1 MDRNRMIRNG
11 RKGSG
16 HRRVYHAVLGMTLA
30 SALLFSETGKQIPF
44 PVTEVMAASKEI
56 KNSRVVYLDGT
67 LEKSGNGT
75 SKSNAVNSFE
85 KAKELAGEN
94 GIILVC
100 GTVTVSEEASLTIPA
115 GIQVKK
121 ADGFTGS
128 ILAVAG
134 KGKITLTSAW
144 INASDVDTTKAQLG
158 KEAFVVDSDS
168 NKNTEESKDKDNTEE
183 TKENKTENSEVKTEK
198 EETEKEETE
207 KEETDSTQ
215 DKTEETGKEETNKE
229 EAANE
234 ESKKEESDKE
244 ESNTE
249 KQPAKEIVL
258 PASVTMKEPA
268 ALQTIAFTDGF
279 EGDGTFCFA
288 EPEKVPDT
296 YESIQQVI
304 FIPDNCENYD
314 YSQMEGWNA
323 EKKEVVRSVT
333 VYVESL
339 KKTEETKE
347 EAKED
352 TEKEDPAEEK
362 TEETKEETENV
373 EDTDTKEET
382 SEEKKEEQ
390 PAQKDEIKEQ
400 EVSHTAADTKDTEE
414 TEDTGKQNQKTEI
427 ELVGSLEDSATGIK
441 VCADFLPSYV
451 ELRVTKNENLDK
463 LPETDT
469 DIEAIL
475 NSFHIQLWDLQADME
490 YMIPEGKK
498 ITVMIPVPE
507 NAKLYDS
514 IIIAHYIEEM
524 GRYEYFIPGQNLDI
538 IDGYLVFETASFSPF
553 NVGGNQLVGIGTK
566 SPNHTPAVKKPQSTQ
581 TTSGS
586 GSTNAAPTSTGNK
599 GNASTSGSN
608 YSVVKRPVTSASGTS
623 VKGTGSHKIASNA
636 KTGDDAQI
644 LLFGAAACT
653 AGLMIV
659 IIAVDKKRNKMRKK

>member
-11 RKGSG
+11 SKGSG
-16 HRRVYHAVLGMTLA
+16 HRRVYHAVLGVTLA

-56 KNSRVVYLDGT
+56 KNSKVVYLDGT

-85 KAKELAGEN
+85 KAKELAGED

-100 GTVTVSEEASLTIPA
+100 GTVMVSEETSLTIPA

-134 KGKITLTSAW
+134 KGKVTLTSAW

-158 KEAFVVDSDS
+158 KEAFVVDLDS
-168 NKNTEESKDKDNTEE
+168 NKNTEESKDKGKTE
-183 TKENKTENSEVKTEK
+183 KNKTENSEVKTEK
-198 EETEKEETE
+198 EET
-207 KEETDSTQ
+207 DSTQ
-215 DKTEETGKEETNKE
+215 EKTEETGKEETNKE
-229 EAANE
+229 ETANE

-244 ESNTE
+244 ESKPD

-268 ALQTIAFTDGF
+268 ALQTIVFSDGF

-296 YESIQQVI
+296 YESVQQMI
-304 FIPDNCENYD
+304 FIPNDCENYD

-339 KKTEETKE
+339 KKAEETKE
-347 EAKED
+347 EAKEN
-352 TEKEDPAEEK
+352 TKPEDPAEEK
-362 TEETKEETENV
+362 TEEIKEEAENV
-373 EDTDTKEET
+373 EDIDTKEEA

-390 PAQKDEIKEQ
+390 PVQKDEIEEQ
-400 EVSHTAADTKDTEE
+400 EVSHTAEDTEE
-414 TEDTGKQNQKTEI
+414 TGKQNQETES
-427 ELVGSLEDSATGIK
+427 ERVGSLEDSATGIK

-475 NSFHIQLWDLQADME
+475 NSFNIQLWDLQADME
-490 YMIPEGKK
+490 YLIPEGKK

-524 GRYEYFIPGQNLDI
+524 GRYEYFIPGQNLNI

-586 GSTNAAPTSTGNK
+586 GSISAASTSTGNK
-599 GNASTSGSN
+599 GNATTSGSN

-623 VKGTGSHKIASNA
+623 VTGSHKIVSNA

-659 IIAVDKKRNKMRKK
+659 IIAIDKKRNKMRKK

>member
-11 RKGSG
+11 RKGSR

-134 KGKITLTSAW
+134 KGKVTLTSAW

-168 NKNTEESKDKDNTEE
+168 NKNKEQTKDKNKTEEK
-183 TKENKTENSEVKTEK
+183 KENKTENSEVKTEK

-400 EVSHTAADTKDTEE
+400 EVSHTAADTKDT
-414 TEDTGKQNQKTEI
+414 Q
-427 ELVGSLEDSATGIK
+427 
-441 VCADFLPSYV
+441 
-451 ELRVTKNENLDK
+451 
-463 LPETDT
+463 
-469 DIEAIL
+469 
-475 NSFHIQLWDLQADME
+475 HI
-490 YMIPEGKK
+490 I
-498 ITVMIPVPE
+498 
-507 NAKLYDS
+507 
-514 IIIAHYIEEM
+514 
-524 GRYEYFIPGQNLDI
+524 RF
-538 IDGYLVFETASFSPF
+538 
-553 NVGGNQLVGIGTK
+553 
-566 SPNHTPAVKKPQSTQ
+566 VK
-581 TTSGS
+581 
-586 GSTNAAPTSTGNK
+586 
-599 GNASTSGSN
+599 
-608 YSVVKRPVTSASGTS
+608 
-623 VKGTGSHKIASNA
+623 
-636 KTGDDAQI
+636 
-644 LLFGAAACT
+644 
-653 AGLMIV
+653 
-659 IIAVDKKRNKMRKK
+659 

>member
-198 EETEKEETE
+198 EETEKEET
-207 KEETDSTQ
+207 DSTQ

-362 TEETKEETENV
+362 TEETKEET
-373 EDTDTKEET
+373 KEET
-382 SEEKKEEQ
+382 T
-390 PAQKDEIKEQ
+390 DE
-400 EVSHTAADTKDTEE
+400 V
-414 TEDTGKQNQKTEI
+414 
-427 ELVGSLEDSATGIK
+427 
-441 VCADFLPSYV
+441 
-451 ELRVTKNENLDK
+451 NLDACV
-463 LPETDT
+463 E
-469 DIEAIL
+469 IL
-475 NSFHIQLWDLQADME
+475 NKIL
-490 YMIPEGKK
+490 EG
-498 ITVMIPVPE
+498 
-507 NAKLYDS
+507 
-514 IIIAHYIEEM
+514 EE
-524 GRYEYFIPGQNLDI
+524 E
-538 IDGYLVFETASFSPF
+538 
-553 NVGGNQLVGIGTK
+553 
-566 SPNHTPAVKKPQSTQ
+566 
-581 TTSGS
+581 
-586 GSTNAAPTSTGNK
+586 
-599 GNASTSGSN
+599 
-608 YSVVKRPVTSASGTS
+608 
-623 VKGTGSHKIASNA
+623 
-636 KTGDDAQI
+636 
-644 LLFGAAACT
+644 
-653 AGLMIV
+653 
-659 IIAVDKKRNKMRKK
+659 

>member
-198 EETEKEETE
+198 EET
-207 KEETDSTQ
+207 DSTQ

-258 PASVTMKEPA
+258 PASVTMKEPV

-347 EAKED
+347 
-352 TEKEDPAEEK
+352 
-362 TEETKEETENV
+362 
-373 EDTDTKEET
+373 
-382 SEEKKEEQ
+382 
-390 PAQKDEIKEQ
+390 
-400 EVSHTAADTKDTEE
+400 
-414 TEDTGKQNQKTEI
+414 
-427 ELVGSLEDSATGIK
+427 
-441 VCADFLPSYV
+441 
-451 ELRVTKNENLDK
+451 
-463 LPETDT
+463 
-469 DIEAIL
+469 L
-475 NSFHIQLWDLQADME
+475 NIIFTI
-490 YMIPEGKK
+490 I
-498 ITVMIPVPE
+498 
-507 NAKLYDS
+507 S
-514 IIIAHYIEEM
+514 I
-524 GRYEYFIPGQNLDI
+524 
-538 IDGYLVFETASFSPF
+538 
-553 NVGGNQLVGIGTK
+553 
-566 SPNHTPAVKKPQSTQ
+566 
-581 TTSGS
+581 
-586 GSTNAAPTSTGNK
+586 
-599 GNASTSGSN
+599 
-608 YSVVKRPVTSASGTS
+608 
-623 VKGTGSHKIASNA
+623 
-636 KTGDDAQI
+636 
-644 LLFGAAACT
+644 
-653 AGLMIV
+653 
-659 IIAVDKKRNKMRKK
+659 